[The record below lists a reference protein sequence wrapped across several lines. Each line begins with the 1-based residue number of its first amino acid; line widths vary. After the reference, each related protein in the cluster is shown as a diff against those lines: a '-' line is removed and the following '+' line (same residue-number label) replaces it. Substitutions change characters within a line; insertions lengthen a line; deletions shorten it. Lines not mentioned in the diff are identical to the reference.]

1 MLKANFPEILKEDQ
15 NGNISVQMSTGN
27 LFGRMEADTVIDTK
41 INRDT
46 KNLGWRIGM
55 FHSLKNK
62 NTLRFRNC
70 RWHFC
75 KILFI
80 FYFMHLFIFLKFK
93 IDSGSCYFY
102 NGPIATTQHW
112 SSYFHSLYVVVFY
125 VLHIGICHESR
136 NFFLQKNTL
145 KGLQSL
151 YFFWKIQ
158 TFGKFSITKANSRK
172 NIFCTK
178 FLLTR

>member
-27 LFGRMEADTVIDTK
+27 LFGRMEADTIIDTK

-46 KNLGWRIGM
+46 KNIGWRIGM

-75 KILFI
+75 EILFI
-80 FYFMHLFIFLKFK
+80 FYFMHLFI
-93 IDSGSCYFY
+93 
-102 NGPIATTQHW
+102 
-112 SSYFHSLYVVVFY
+112 
-125 VLHIGICHESR
+125 
-136 NFFLQKNTL
+136 
-145 KGLQSL
+145 
-151 YFFWKIQ
+151 YFFEI
-158 TFGKFSITKANSRK
+158 
-172 NIFCTK
+172 
-178 FLLTR
+178 